1 MLRISTYGI
10 GFLKVDLPQPA
21 IASEQEGSPSAAHTK
36 ACLHGLGRET
46 NTPVFAAH
54 VTCVPGAPPHIVMH
68 KVHILDI
75 RPAVRP

>member
-54 VTCVPGAPPHIVMH
+54 VTCVPGAPTHIVMH